1 MIYQSVDK
9 IVYIFKFLAKEWIGE
24 LVSADLK
31 PLVKNYLE
39 ILMEFLL
46 IHYEVCYLR
55 IKTENL
61 IFNKIILKI

>member
-1 MIYQSVDK
+1 M
-9 IVYIFKFLAKEWIGE
+9 YIFKFLAREWIGE

-46 IHYEVCYLR
+46 IHYEVCYLK

-61 IFNKIILKI
+61 IY

>member
-1 MIYQSVDK
+1 MIYQSEEKV
-9 IVYIFKFLAKEWIGE
+9 VYIFKFLAREWIGE

-55 IKTENL
+55 IKIEN
-61 IFNKIILKI
+61 IFNILKI

>member
-1 MIYQSVDK
+1 MIYQSEDK
-9 IVYIFKFLAKEWIGE
+9 IAYIFKFLARECIGE

-46 IHYEVCYLR
+46 MHYEVCYLR
-55 IKTENL
+55 IKTESL